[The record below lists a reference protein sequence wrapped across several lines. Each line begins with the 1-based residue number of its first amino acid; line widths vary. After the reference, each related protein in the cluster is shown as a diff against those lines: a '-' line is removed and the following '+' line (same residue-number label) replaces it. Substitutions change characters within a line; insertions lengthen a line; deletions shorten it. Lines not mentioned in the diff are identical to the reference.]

1 METIK
6 IMPHASALVESM
18 RNIGYTF
25 ETAVADLI
33 DNSISAASTEVCVNI
48 GWHKNEPYVCVLDN
62 GAGMTKE
69 RLIEAMRAGSQSP
82 LESREESDLGRFGL
96 GLKTASFSQCRELT
110 VATKKM
116 DKESVA
122 KWDLDHIA
130 KYNNWE
136 LKLFKSAPLIGESN
150 IVGKSGTLVIWQ
162 KLDRLSPYDSVDGS
176 KVELNK
182 VTQQLRVHLSL
193 IFHRYL
199 SGEPPCCKLVI
210 KVNGLKLIPF
220 NPFNMK
226 NPAGTIEPQ
235 EIITYDN
242 KNIYI
247 QATTLPHHSKTTKD
261 EWDEYSGMAGYFAN
275 QGFYVYRNMRLITH
289 GTWFGIISKTE
300 ATKLTRVR
308 IDIDNTCDQD
318 WNLDIKKSKCA
329 PPAIVR
335 QRLKKITERLT
346 LQGKRIYSR
355 KGRQLLEDDPLPLWQ
370 RIKSEGQ
377 VTYNINLEHPSI
389 LFLLKI
395 CTEPQKLLIISLLK
409 MIPSSLPIDRI
420 YSDYARCPEEYSKL
434 ATSDDELREMITAVA
449 TQLLSTGM
457 LTKEQAIGI
466 ISKSELF
473 SSSKGMI
480 VNIVAEIEGN
490 L

>member
-6 IMPHASALVESM
+6 IMPQASALVESM

-33 DNSISAASTEVCVNI
+33 DNSISADSSEVCINI
-48 GWHKNEPYVCVLDN
+48 GWHEDEPYVCILDN
-62 GAGMTKE
+62 GVGMTKE
-69 RLIEAMRAGSQSP
+69 RLIEAMRTGSQSP
-82 LESREESDLGRFGL
+82 LESREVGDLGRFGL

-110 VATKKM
+110 VATRKM
-116 DKESVA
+116 DQESVA
-122 KWDLDHIA
+122 RWDLDHIA

-136 LKLFKSAPLIGESN
+136 LKLFESAPLIGESK
-150 IVGKSGTLVIWQ
+150 IVGKSGTLVLWQ

-182 VTQQLRVHLSL
+182 VTQQLRDHLSL

-199 SGEPPCCKLVI
+199 SGESPCHKLVI
-210 KVNGLKLIPF
+210 KVNGLKLSPF

-242 KNIYI
+242 KTIYI

-275 QGFYVYRNMRLITH
+275 QGFYVYRNKRLITH
-289 GTWFGIISKTE
+289 GTWFGIIGKTE

-335 QRLKKITERLT
+335 ERLKKITERLT
-346 LQGKRIYSR
+346 SQGKRIYSR

-377 VTYNINLEHPSI
+377 VIYSLNLEHPSI

-420 YSDYARCPEEYSKL
+420 YSDYARNPEEYSKPS
-434 ATSDDELREMITAVA
+434 TSDDELREMITAVA
-449 TQLLSTGM
+449 TQLLSTAK
-457 LTKEQAIGI
+457 LTKEQTIGVL
-466 ISKSELF
+466 SKSELF
-473 SSSKGMI
+473 RSNKSMI
-480 VNIVAEIEGN
+480 VNVVGDIEGN
-490 L
+490 D